1 MSLESKLE
9 SIENDIQNGLKF
21 KSADRLRNLINQ
33 YPNDQDL
40 WNKLA
45 ELYYDSGFL
54 DGAGR
59 YWILTEPTNDRIKKS
74 VEIYEKSVNYSG
86 YQILQEITFR
96 GDKSKLT
103 EYGKTKLIELENDSS
118 EKVNYIPTFAKN
130 LNRNERKK
138 QKNIERTYKDKLIE
152 KLIIAF
158 LIILLISA
166 IIGIVEISSWLF

>member
-9 SIENDIQNGLKF
+9 NIEIDIQNGLKF

-33 YPNDQDL
+33 YPNEQEL
-40 WNKLA
+40 WNRLA
-45 ELYYDSGFL
+45 ELYYESGFL

-74 VEIYEKSVNYSG
+74 VEVYEKSVNYSG

-96 GDKSKLT
+96 GEKDKLT
-103 EYGKTKLIELENDSS
+103 EYGQKKLTELENDSS
-118 EKVNYIPTFAKN
+118 EKVSYIPKFAEN
-130 LNRNERKK
+130 LNRNERKI
-138 QKNIERTYKDKLIE
+138 QKNIERTYKEKLIE
-152 KLIIAF
+152 KLIIGF
-158 LIILLISA
+158 LIFILISA